1 MLLTSQSGA
10 QSSFSSLKNDENQ
23 KKKKMS
29 VSGCREYFI
38 DWGFVLVCS
47 LKFQHIILIF
57 QPKFIKR
64 DLIIKIS
71 MRCKTHKTLS
81 NIRNASK
88 KHLFGIIVQCN
99 KKYIKTSMYL

>member
-10 QSSFSSLKNDENQ
+10 QSSFSSLKNDE
-23 KKKKMS
+23 KKKMS
-29 VSGCREYFI
+29 VNGCREYFI
-38 DWGFVLVCS
+38 DWGIVLVCS

-88 KHLFGIIVQCN
+88 HLFGIV
-99 KKYIKTSMYL
+99 KY

>member
-10 QSSFSSLKNDENQ
+10 QSSFSSLKNDE

-29 VSGCREYFI
+29 VNGCREYFI
-38 DWGFVLVCS
+38 DWGIVLVCS

-88 KHLFGIIVQCN
+88 HLFGIV
-99 KKYIKTSMYL
+99 KY

>member
-10 QSSFSSLKNDENQ
+10 QSSFSSLKNDEN
-23 KKKKMS
+23 KKKMP
-29 VSGCREYFI
+29 VNGCREYFI
-38 DWGFVLVCS
+38 DWGIVLVCS

-88 KHLFGIIVQCN
+88 HLFGIV
-99 KKYIKTSMYL
+99 KY

>member
-10 QSSFSSLKNDENQ
+10 QSSFSSLKNDEN
-23 KKKKMS
+23 KKKKMP
-29 VSGCREYFI
+29 VNGCREYFI
-38 DWGFVLVCS
+38 DWGIVLVCS

-88 KHLFGIIVQCN
+88 KHLFGIV
-99 KKYIKTSMYL
+99 KY

>member
-1 MLLTSQSGA
+1 MM
-10 QSSFSSLKNDENQ
+10 
-23 KKKKMS
+23 KKKMS
-29 VSGCREYFI
+29 VNGCREYFI
-38 DWGFVLVCS
+38 DWGIVLVCS

-88 KHLFGIIVQCN
+88 KALIWYCQILEMLKKHVFGIIVQCN
-99 KKYIKTSMYL
+99 KKYIKTSMHL